1 MARTPRASSTE
12 PGSYY
17 LDKKAAQRAVDFF
30 AECLVHVKGEYA
42 GRPFLLEPWQAN
54 DIIRPLFGWKIQIG
68 ARRDPKTDPRKYRT
82 CYVEIPKKNGKSSIS
97 AGIGLYLLTAD
108 GEQGAEIFSAASDR
122 DQAAIVF
129 DVAKQMRA
137 ASPELRKRLKPYAR
151 ALVRM
156 ETASNYRVLSAD
168 APTKHGFN
176 AHGILFDE
184 LHAQQNRDLWDVL
197 TTSTAS
203 RRQPITFITTTAG
216 YDRHSICREV
226 HEYALKVREGI
237 LEQQAAKAR
246 ESLAYQNT
254 FRRLH
259 LNQWT
264 EQAERAIDMDA
275 WDACASAVD
284 QEALRGR
291 RCFAGLDLAN
301 TSDVA
306 ALVLVF
312 PSIEDGEPIKVL
324 PRFWIPGANIER
336 RVRKDRVP
344 YDVWRQ
350 QGLIEA
356 TEGNIIDY
364 DVIRKRI
371 REDGERYEIVELA
384 LERWNAAQLSTQ
396 LAGDGFT
403 MVAFG
408 QGFSSMAAPTKEFL
422 TLLAAQGLAHGGHPV
437 LRWMASNFA
446 VKQDA
451 AGNLKPDKASSSEKI
466 DGIVALIMGLA
477 RAIVQ
482 PDFVSVYETRGV
494 LLL

>member
-1 MARTPRASSTE
+1 
-12 PGSYY
+12 
-17 LDKKAAQRAVDFF
+17 
-30 AECLVHVKGEYA
+30 
-42 GRPFLLEPWQAN
+42 
-54 DIIRPLFGWKIQIG
+54 
-68 ARRDPKTDPRKYRT
+68 
-82 CYVEIPKKNGKSSIS
+82 
-97 AGIGLYLLTAD
+97 
-108 GEQGAEIFSAASDR
+108 
-122 DQAAIVF
+122 
-129 DVAKQMRA
+129 
-137 ASPELRKRLKPYAR
+137 
-151 ALVRM
+151 
-156 ETASNYRVLSAD
+156 
-168 APTKHGFN
+168 
-176 AHGILFDE
+176 
-184 LHAQQNRDLWDVL
+184 
-197 TTSTAS
+197 
-203 RRQPITFITTTAG
+203 
-216 YDRHSICREV
+216 
-226 HEYALKVREGI
+226 
-237 LEQQAAKAR
+237 
-246 ESLAYQNT
+246 
-254 FRRLH
+254 
-259 LNQWT
+259 
-264 EQAERAIDMDA
+264 MDA

-371 REDGERYEIVELA
+371 REDGERYEIVEIA
-384 LERWNAAQLSTQ
+384 LDRWNAAQLSTQ